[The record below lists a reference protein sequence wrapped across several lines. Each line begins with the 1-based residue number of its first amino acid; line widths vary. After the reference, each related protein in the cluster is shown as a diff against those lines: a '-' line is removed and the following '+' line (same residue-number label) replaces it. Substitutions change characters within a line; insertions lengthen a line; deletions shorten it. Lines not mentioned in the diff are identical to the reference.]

1 MARLVKATPLVL
13 TLVLLVSI
21 SAGISAPTATAH
33 ADSVDRTVLIALYN
47 ATDGANWTNNDNWM
61 TDAPIG
67 EWHGIEVDGGGR
79 VIRLS
84 LFENDLNGPIP
95 SQLGNLAA
103 LTHLRL
109 WSNQL
114 TGEIPPELANLAN
127 LEQFAAGGN
136 RLSGNIPE
144 ELGSLSSL
152 KYLNLNNNRLTGEI
166 PMELGNLSSLE
177 DLYLQGNQ
185 FTGCIPL
192 ELRHVSDNDLDQ
204 LGLLF
209 CGPDPDVP
217 YLTWEVGYEV
227 PAAREQNLREG
238 VLLMHRY
245 AESFGLP
252 ELQDLDLAT
261 VYVYHNPDALAEA
274 YARVMAISLD
284 DARRRLAAV
293 TWLAEADFDLI
304 FVFSNRLSEGG
315 HPPVTAISNAAH
327 ELSHVY
333 QFRLGDVENPD
344 PEGRILSR
352 GPTWLIEGVAEFHA
366 IRSLAKGGVIS
377 YEQRRKDFVHTALG
391 VASPLSGLETRAG
404 VIANPGAYEYGAMA
418 AELLAAEAGEEAMIA
433 YWTLLGPE
441 TPWQEAFQTAFGMTV
456 DGFYVLFEDHRAA
469 GFPALGLPSL
479 EPDIPVSPVDRA
491 ALAALYN
498 ATGGANWANNESWLS
513 DASGNEWHG
522 VTVNRDG
529 RVTRLDLRN
538 NRLTGEIPSELGN
551 LADLE
556 QLSLPDNQLSG
567 EIPSQLGNLAALT
580 HLRLW
585 SNQLTGEIP
594 PELADLAN
602 LEQFAAGGNRLSGNI
617 PEELGN
623 LSNLRELHLPTNQ
636 LTGEIPSELGSL
648 SSLKYLNLN
657 NNRLTGEIPAELEN
671 LTNLEDLYLSR
682 NQLTGCLPA
691 VWRDVPNNDLDQ
703 LGLDFCQVEVP
714 DAPLGLTA
722 EVSENEAEVDLSW
735 TAPTFTG
742 GAPIT
747 GYLIES
753 SVDGNSP
760 WTEVITTTGDGTTYT
775 DDGTDANGLTFGV
788 GATQYY
794 RVSAINSV
802 GTGAP
807 SNVAITDDLVARY
820 DVNNNGTIERGEV
833 IKAIRDYLD
842 GGGGI
847 SRSDVIRLIRLY
859 LDG

>member
-1 MARLVKATPLVL
+1 MHRFIKATPLVL

-21 SAGISAPTATAH
+21 STGASVPTATVH
-33 ADSVDRTVLIALYN
+33 AQDSSDRAALVALYN
-47 ATDGANWTNNDNWM
+47 ATGGANWTNNGNWL
-61 TDAPIG
+61 TDVPIG

-95 SQLGNLAA
+95 SQLGDLAA
-103 LTHLRL
+103 LTHLRF

-114 TGEIPPELANLAN
+114 AGEIPPELANLAN

-136 RLSGNIPE
+136 RLSGEMPAWLGTLTNLQ
-144 ELGSLSSL
+144 ELHLPS
-152 KYLNLNNNRLTGEI
+152 NQLTGEI

-185 FTGCIPL
+185 FTGCIPM
-192 ELRHVSDNDLDQ
+192 ELRHVSNNDLDQ
-204 LGLLF
+204 LGLPF

-217 YLTWEVGYEV
+217 YLTWEVGDEI
-227 PAAREQNLREG
+227 PDAQRRSLREG
-238 VLLMHRY
+238 ILLLHRY

-252 ELQDLDLAT
+252 ELQGRTTIYLYDD
-261 VYVYHNPDALAEA
+261 PDALAEA
-274 YARVMAISLD
+274 YARTSGTSVD
-284 DARRRLAAV
+284 EARQRLASV
-293 TWLAEADFDLI
+293 TWLGEAGIGANEEGYI
-304 FVFSNRLSEGG
+304 FVFLGRNPQDASSSVRLMR
-315 HPPVTAISNAAH
+315 VAAH
-327 ELSHVY
+327 ELSHIYQYTLGGFGKFDTSHDQVY
-333 QFRLGDVENPD
+333 VHGPAW
-344 PEGRILSR
+344 LS
-352 GPTWLIEGVAEFHA
+352 EGVSDFHA
-366 IRSLAKGGVIS
+366 LRALAKGGVIS
-377 YEQRRKDFVHTALG
+377 YERGRGDVARTARE
-391 VASPLSGLETRAG
+391 VDSPLDELETYAELTAG
-404 VIANPGAYEYGAMA
+404 PGRYDYGAMA
-418 AELLAAEAGEEAMIA
+418 AELLAAEEGEEVLIT

-456 DGFYVLFEDHRAA
+456 EEFYVLFKDHRAA

-479 EPDIPVSPVDRA
+479 EPEIPV
-491 ALAALYN
+491 ALYN
-498 ATGGANWANNESWLS
+498 ATGGANWTNNENWLS

-522 VTVNRDG
+522 ITVNRDG

-538 NRLTGEIPSELGN
+538 NRLTGEIPAELGS

-556 QLSLPDNQLSG
+556 QLSLPDNQLTG
-567 EIPSQLGNLAALT
+567 EIPAELGNLSNLR
-580 HLRLW
+580 HLELW

-594 PELADLAN
+594 PELANLAN
-602 LEQFAAGGNRLSGNI
+602 LEQFAVGGNRLSGNI

-636 LTGEIPSELGSL
+636 LTGEIPSELGNL
-648 SSLKYLNLN
+648 SSLKHLNLN
-657 NNRLTGEIPAELEN
+657 NNRFTGAIPAELGN
-671 LTNLEDLYLSR
+671 LTDLEDLYLSR

-691 VWRDVPNNDLDQ
+691 VWRDVPNNDFAR

-714 DAPLGLTA
+714 GAPLGLTA

-753 SVDGNSP
+753 SVDGNGP
-760 WTEVITTTGDGTTYT
+760 WPVVITTTGDGTTYT
-775 DDGTDANGLTFGV
+775 DDGTDANGPTFGV

-807 SNVAITDDLVARY
+807 SNVAKAEDLVARY
-820 DVNNNGTIERGEV
+820 DANDNGEIEKSEV
-833 IKAIRDYLD
+833 IRAINDYLF
-842 GGGGI
+842 GAPGAI
-847 SRSDVIRLIRLY
+847 TKSQVIQLINLY
-859 LDG
+859 LFG